1 MIMEDI
7 FPHKPGIQYDKLQ
20 MTPEGLYSV
29 TRRRDGER
37 MMDVLKM
44 YIPNIHKKSI
54 TDATACVGSDT
65 IRFSLWFGHVDAVE
79 WKRDNVVVL
88 RHNVNTYGATNV
100 TIHEGDVTKIFNWK
114 TDVLY
119 VDPPWGGPEYYKSA
133 KLDLYLGP
141 TRLDN
146 WIETVLKRP
155 DRPPYIVLK
164 LPRNYNFGHIQFLP
178 SVNQTLVHRIR
189 NFMLVI
195 LI

>member
-1 MIMEDI
+1 MEEL
-7 FPHKPGIQYDKLQ
+7 FPRKPHIDYSRLQ

-37 MMDVLKM
+37 MMDILKDT
-44 YIPNIHKKSI
+44 IPNIHKKHI

-65 IRFSLWFGHVDAVE
+65 LRFSMEFAHVDAIE
-79 WKRDNVVVL
+79 WKHDNVVVL
-88 RHNVNTYGATNV
+88 RHNVNVFEGTNV
-100 TIHEGDVTKIFNWK
+100 RIHEGDATKIFKWK

-119 VDPPWGGPEYYKSA
+119 IDPPWGGPEYYKTA
-133 KLDLYLGP
+133 KLDVYLGP

-146 WIETVLKRP
+146 WIETVLKRT
-155 DRPPYIVLK
+155 DRPEYIVLK
-164 LPRNYNFGHIQFLP
+164 LPRNYNFAHIQFLP
-178 SVNQTLVHRIR
+178 SVSKTLIHRIR